1 MNGKLWM
8 WKLSGCLVVL
18 VILVVTSAPLVE
30 ASQTPPPHP
39 ALHPKAAGAQNP
51 AAMFTMPYLMYP
63 SFQVP
68 EPPPVSTAFPGE
80 QSFHTPLALAGPFA
94 LPHATP
100 FTPTI
105 PEAPA
110 DPRYVPVP
118 PPDPENPPAE
128 GTQGAQEEWPL
139 IPLAP
144 DAVLAP
150 AADCTAETDM
160 SISKSINWQVN
171 GGIPR
176 PGYEIEYRIEYRN
189 QGNAAARDVRITDT
203 LPLSVT
209 YVSDVP
215 GKGFTT
221 VITTGGQVVWTRPF
235 MNPGE
240 SGVHILRVRVDE
252 TAPAG
257 GSLVNVV
264 HVSTS
269 DPDVNPANDVFT
281 NTATIQL
288 PNLRVTKA
296 LHWNS
301 GVPAPGS
308 IIIYRLRFA
317 NESDVPA
324 QNVFLTDTLPVSV
337 TYLYW
342 SSDASAPNHDLLG
355 RVITESVDGNRIV
368 WPLGEVGSWAS
379 GFIYLTVR
387 VDDDPAIV
395 GNILTNTLTIA
406 TTDTEVD
413 TADNTASD
421 IRTVQAG
428 TWDVR
433 VSKWLYSGVPTPG
446 NTIVYQIEVQNGGSA
461 AARDVVLTDTLPPTL
476 TFVSWSSSSWSESHL
491 LFGREITAITS
502 PHQVI
507 WPLGD
512 VWGSGNIFLT
522 ARIAETATVG
532 SVLTNTAVITTSNP
546 DSNPAN
552 NMTFF
557 PTAVAAP
564 TRDVRITKSLDGSA
578 PAPGGWL
585 RYQLYFR
592 NDGNS
597 VAHDVVITDTLP
609 EGVTYVSWYG
619 YSYNPGYVDLN
630 ATIALQQVDG
640 QLIWPLG
647 TLQPGG
653 YGYIYLT
660 AHVTDAAPVGSILTN
675 TAAITTSDLD
685 SNPANDTAL
694 LTTAVVAPTQDVRV
708 TKSLASSS
716 APPPGGWL
724 QYRLYF
730 SNNGNST
737 AHDVVITDTLPE
749 GVTYVS
755 WYGDG
760 HNPDYVDLDAIIALQ
775 QVDGQLIWPLGT
787 LQPGGYGNIY
797 ITARVADTAPVG
809 SVLTNTAAITTS
821 DPDSNP
827 ANNTAL
833 LTTAVV
839 APTQDVR
846 VTKSLDS
853 STPVPGGRLRYRLY
867 FVNDGNSVA
876 HDVVITDTLPE
887 GVTYVSWYGDG
898 YNPGHVDID
907 ATIELQRTDGQLIW
921 PLGTLR
927 PGGYG
932 YIYVTVR
939 ITDTAPVRAV
949 LCNLAHI
956 TTSDPETNLANNV
969 YTHTGTVHAPLVD
982 LTVAKS
988 LNGQPGAP
996 GGRMQYRI
1004 EVSNRGN
1011 VPAADVI
1018 LTDTLPSGVTLVSW
1032 SGGANTIT
1040 EVDGKLVWQLG
1051 ELPASS
1057 NRYIYLTVRI
1067 AEAVEVGTW
1076 LTNTV
1081 EVWTSSPDVDWR
1093 DNSAVFGV
1101 AVAPPTR
1108 DMYLWKWKSSGAAVP
1123 GEELTYGV
1131 SIQNQGNMPATNVI
1145 LTDTLPGKVSYVS
1158 WSGYIYNPNRPVPAP
1173 VVVGNQMI
1181 WRLDEMEAG
1190 QYGYFYI
1197 TVRVAEDA
1205 SPGETLVNRA
1215 RTTCDEP
1222 DVDPADNETQHSL
1235 NVVAPTRDVVVSK
1248 ERSGVPGAP
1257 GGLLRYRIDFR
1268 NVGNA
1273 RARDVV
1279 ITETLP
1285 PTLTYVSWSGLIDD
1299 PYYGTL
1305 EHLISPT
1312 VGAGQIVWPIGEL
1325 LAGQSGYI
1333 LLVTRVAGAAQPG
1346 DRLTN
1351 VVQISTSSAETGGGP
1366 NVFIHTETVTR
1377 TWDVAVSKSLASNTP
1392 PLPGSE
1398 VEYVIYVSNEGNS
1411 TVSNVVVTD
1420 AWPVS
1425 VTYLSWSGYLYNP
1438 HRIDLCDE
1446 DVTLDVAGRQAR
1458 WELGALQPGA
1468 YGRIS
1473 LRMRIAP
1480 DVNVGEILVN
1490 QATVS
1495 AAEVESNMANN
1506 VSRHNMKIVA
1516 PEPDLYISKS
1526 LEAAGMPGE
1535 QMRYRLYFGNQ
1546 GNSPAADVVIT
1557 DTLPPGV
1564 TFESWFG
1571 YMYAPNYVNL
1581 GQTISPV
1588 YGPGQV
1594 VWRLGT
1600 LPRSAW
1606 GYIWIVVRLANTAR
1620 VGAPLLN
1627 RAEIATADA
1636 ETDYTD
1642 NVSTNSYTVGNLT
1655 RALFTYKYLDS
1666 TPGAAGGMMRY
1677 WIYIGNDGNYTVTN
1691 VILTDTLPLSVSL
1704 ASWDGYLC
1712 WREAPGWSNC
1722 RTLAVTPTV
1731 DGGRVVW
1738 RLGDLAADGW
1748 GYLEVNVRVD
1758 EMAAVRQVLKNVAE
1772 VMADGGTG
1780 GFDDEYTRVT
1790 LPWTDLS
1797 VGKYLSS
1804 GPAVPGGEMTYQLY
1818 LRNYGNITA
1827 TNVIVTDDLPDGAE
1841 YVDWWGYLY
1850 NPYVDLDATITPTVA
1865 GGQVTWAV
1873 GMLQPGQSGYIY
1885 LTVRVAD
1892 TLQVCDRLTN
1902 TVTIAGAG
1910 PDFDPEDNVARHT
1923 TRVAQ
1928 LVPLTGVTISG
1939 PTTGTVGNF
1948 YNFTASVTPPTATRP
1963 VYTWSSAG
1971 LVSGQGTSSARY
1983 RWTAP
1988 GTYTITVW
1996 AENPAGVVSDTHVIV
2011 ITCIP
2016 LTGVAISGPANGL
2029 INRAYTFNA
2038 VITPTD
2044 ASRPITYTWSPAPTA
2059 GQGTASAS
2067 YTWPVSGT
2075 QTITLR
2081 VENCGGVFTATHTIR
2096 IVDPCPNPLTGVTI
2110 SGPVYGYVN
2119 TDYTFQAIPQPA
2131 NATRPITYTWSPA
2144 PGSGQGTANA
2154 SYNWAI
2160 PGSKHIEV
2168 TAENCGGEFRDSHDI
2183 VIGSLETVTATVTP
2197 TEGITLVFTD
2207 PQGLTTTAEVPAGA
2221 VTETIELRFTPVP
2234 SPTEPITGELRF
2246 ANHAFDLDAYRGGVL
2261 VPGFVFERPVTIT
2274 IHYSDVD
2281 VAGLDEST
2289 LALYYW
2295 QWHIGG
2301 GAWIDAA
2308 TTCPADYVRRPDRN
2322 WLRLPICHLSRF
2334 GVMGYGAHYDIYL
2347 PLVMRNWS
2355 GG

>member
-1 MNGKLWM
+1 ML
-8 WKLSGCLVVL
+8 
-18 VILVVTSAPLVE
+18 
-30 ASQTPPPHP
+30 
-39 ALHPKAAGAQNP
+39 
-51 AAMFTMPYLMYP
+51 YP
-63 SFQVP
+63 SFQVS
-68 EPPPVSTAFPGE
+68 EPPPESTTSPGE
-80 QSFHTPLALAGPFA
+80 QGLNIPVALAGPFA
-94 LPHATP
+94 PLPTLP
-100 FTPTI
+100 VTPTI
-105 PEAPA
+105 PEPPA

-118 PPDPENPPAE
+118 PFDPDNPPVE
-128 GTQGAQEEWPL
+128 EPQGAQEEWPPA
-139 IPLAP
+139 PLAP
-144 DAVLAP
+144 GAILAP
-150 AADCTAETDM
+150 AADCTAEADM
-160 SISKSINWQVN
+160 SVSKSINWRVN
-171 GGIPR
+171 SGVPR

-189 QGNAAARDVRITDT
+189 QGNATARDVRITDT

-240 SGVHILRVRVDE
+240 SGAHVLRVRVDE

-257 GSLVNVV
+257 ASLVNVAR
-264 HVSTS
+264 VSTS
-269 DPDVNPANDVFT
+269 DQDVNPTNDVFT

-288 PNLRVTKA
+288 PNLKVDK
-296 LHWNS
+296 LLYWNS
-301 GVPAPGS
+301 GAPAPGS
-308 IIIYRLRFA
+308 IIVYQLHFV
-317 NESDVPA
+317 NESGVPA
-324 QNVFLTDTLPVSV
+324 RNVFLTDTLPVSV

-342 SSDASAPNHDLLG
+342 SSNASAPNHNLLG
-355 RVITESVDGNRIV
+355 RVITESVAGNRIV
-368 WPLGEVGSWAS
+368 WPLGEVPSWS
-379 GFIYLTVR
+379 PGFIYLTVR

-395 GNILTNTLTIA
+395 GKTLTNTLTIA
-406 TTDTEVD
+406 TTDTEAD

-421 IRTVQAG
+421 IRTIQAG
-428 TWDVR
+428 TWDVGVR
-433 VSKWLYSGVPTPG
+433 KWLYSGVPTPG
-446 NTIVYQIEVQNGGSA
+446 NTIVYQIEVWNGGSA
-461 AARDVVLTDTLPPTL
+461 AARDVVLTDTLPPTI
-476 TFVSWSSSSWSESHL
+476 TFVSWSSNSWSESHF
-491 LFGREITAITS
+491 LFGREITAIIST
-502 PHQVI
+502 HQVV

-532 SVLTNTAVITTSNP
+532 SVLTNTAVITTSSP

-552 NMTFF
+552 NTALLT
-557 PTAVAAP
+557 TAVVAP
-564 TRDVRITKSLDGSA
+564 TWDVRVTKSLDSSA
-578 PAPGGWL
+578 PVPGGQL
-585 RYQLYFR
+585 RYRLYFR
-592 NDGNS
+592 NDGDS
-597 VAHDVVITDTLP
+597 TAHNVVITDTLP
-609 EGVTYVSWYG
+609 EGVTYVSWDG
-619 YSYNPGYVDLN
+619 DGYNPDYVDLD

-647 TLQPGG
+647 ALQPGG

-660 AHVTDAAPVGSILTN
+660 ARVTDTVPVGSVLTN
-675 TAAITTSDLD
+675 TAVITTSSPD
-685 SNPANDTAL
+685 SNPANNTAL
-694 LTTAVVAPTQDVRV
+694 LTTAVVAPTRDVRV
-708 TKSLASSS
+708 TKSLDSS
-716 APPPGGWL
+716 APVPGGWL
-724 QYRLYF
+724 RYRLYF
-730 SNNGNST
+730 RNDGNST

-755 WYGDG
+755 WDGDG
-760 HNPDYVDLDAIIALQ
+760 YNPGYIDLDATIALQ
-775 QVDGQLIWPLGT
+775 QVDGQLIWPLGA
-787 LQPGGYGNIY
+787 LQPGGYGHIN
-797 ITARVADTAPVG
+797 
-809 SVLTNTAAITTS
+809 
-821 DPDSNP
+821 
-827 ANNTAL
+827 
-833 LTTAVV
+833 
-839 APTQDVR
+839 
-846 VTKSLDS
+846 
-853 STPVPGGRLRYRLY
+853 
-867 FVNDGNSVA
+867 
-876 HDVVITDTLPE
+876 
-887 GVTYVSWYGDG
+887 
-898 YNPGHVDID
+898 
-907 ATIELQRTDGQLIW
+907 
-921 PLGTLR
+921 
-927 PGGYG
+927 
-932 YIYVTVR
+932 VTVR
-939 ITDTAPVRAV
+939 ITDTVPVRAV
-949 LCNLAHI
+949 LCNLARI
-956 TTSDPETNLANNV
+956 ATSDPETTLTNNV

-982 LTVAKS
+982 LAVAKS

-1004 EVSNRGN
+1004 EVYNPGN
-1011 VPAADVI
+1011 SPAADVI
-1018 LTDTLPSGVTLVSW
+1018 LTDTLPAGVTLVSW
-1032 SGGANTIT
+1032 SGGPNTVA
-1040 EVDGKLVWQLG
+1040 EVDGKLVWNLG
-1051 ELPASS
+1051 ELPGGSS
-1057 NRYIYLTVRI
+1057 RYIYLTVRI
-1067 AEAVEVGTW
+1067 ADAVEVGTW

-1081 EVWTSSPDVDWR
+1081 EVWTSSPDVDRR

-1108 DMYLWKWKSSGAAVP
+1108 DIYLWKWRSSGAAVP
-1123 GEELTYGV
+1123 GEELTYG
-1131 SIQNQGNMPATNVI
+1131 IYLANQGNMTATNVI
-1145 LTDTLPGKVSYVS
+1145 LTDTLPGKVSYIS

-1173 VVVGNQMI
+1173 VMVGNQVI
-1181 WRLDEMEAG
+1181 WRLGKMEAG

-1197 TVRVAEDA
+1197 TVRVAENA
-1205 SPGETLVNRA
+1205 SPGEILENRV
-1215 RTTCDEP
+1215 RGTCDEP
-1222 DVDPADNETQHSL
+1222 DIDPADNETQHSL
-1235 NVVAPTRDVVVSK
+1235 TVAAPMRDVVVSK
-1248 ERSGVPGAP
+1248 ERSGMPGAP

-1268 NVGNA
+1268 NIGNA

-1285 PTLTYVSWSGLIDD
+1285 PTLTYVSWSGRIDD
-1299 PYYGTL
+1299 TYYDVL

-1333 LLVTRVAGAAQPG
+1333 VLVVRVAGAARPG

-1351 VVQISTSSAETGGGP
+1351 VVQISTSSAETGGGS
-1366 NVFIHTETVTR
+1366 NVFIHTETITR
-1377 TWDVAVSKSLASNTP
+1377 TWDVAVSKSLADNTP

-1398 VEYVIYVSNEGNS
+1398 FEYVIYVSNEGNS

-1420 AWPVS
+1420 VWPVS

-1438 HRIDLCDE
+1438 HQIDLCDE
-1446 DVTLDVAGRQAR
+1446 DVVLDVAGRQAR

-1468 YGRIS
+1468 YGRIY
-1473 LRMRIAP
+1473 LRVRIAP
-1480 DVNVGEILVN
+1480 TVNVGEILVN

-1495 AAEVESNMANN
+1495 AAEVESDTANN
-1506 VSRHNMKIVA
+1506 VSRHTTTIVA
-1516 PEPDLYISKS
+1516 PERDLYISKS
-1526 LEAAGMPGE
+1526 LEVAGMPGE

-1546 GNSPAADVVIT
+1546 GNAPATDVVIT

-1581 GQTISPV
+1581 GQTISPD
-1588 YGPGQV
+1588 YSAGQV

-1620 VGAPLLN
+1620 VGSPLLN
-1627 RAEIATADA
+1627 RAKIATADA

-1655 RALFTYKYLDS
+1655 RALFLYKYLDS
-1666 TPGAAGGMMRY
+1666 PPGAAGGLMRY
-1677 WIYIGNDGNYTVTN
+1677 WIYIGNDGNYTATN

-1704 ASWDGYLC
+1704 ASWDGYMC
-1712 WREAPGWSNC
+1712 WREATGWSNC

-1748 GYLEVNVRVD
+1748 GYLKVTVRVD

-1772 VMADGGTG
+1772 ITAEGGAG
-1780 GFDDEYTRVT
+1780 YSDHEYARVT
-1790 LPWTDLS
+1790 LPWTDPY
-1797 VGKYLSS
+1797 VYKYLSS

-1818 LRNYGNITA
+1818 LRNDGNMPA
-1827 TNVIVTDDLPDGAE
+1827 TNVIVTDDLPDGTE
-1841 YVDWWGYLY
+1841 YVDWWGWLS
-1850 NPYVDLDATITPTVA
+1850 NPSVDLDAAITPTVA
-1865 GGQVTWAV
+1865 GGQVTWAL
-1873 GMLQPGQSGYIY
+1873 GTLQPGQYGYIY
-1885 LTVRVAD
+1885 LTVRVTD

-1910 PDFDPEDNVARHT
+1910 PDFNPDNNVARRT

-1948 YNFTASVTPPTATRP
+1948 YDFTASVTPPTATRP
-1963 VYTWSSAG
+1963 AYTWSSTG
-1971 LVSGQGTSSARY
+1971 LVSGQGTPSARY

-2016 LTGVAISGPANGL
+2016 LTDVAISGPASGL
-2029 INRAYTFNA
+2029 INRSYTFNA

-2044 ASRPITYTWSPAPTA
+2044 ASRPITYTWSPAPAA

-2110 SGPVYGYVN
+2110 SGPAYGYVN
-2119 TDYTFQAIPQPA
+2119 TNYTYQATPQPA
-2131 NATRPITYTWSPA
+2131 NATPPVTYTWSAEPPTTLLLPGPA
-2144 PGSGQGTANA
+2144 TAQF
-2154 SYNWAI
+2154 NWATSGI
-2160 PGSKHIEV
+2160 KTITV
-2168 TAENCGGEFRDSHDI
+2168 LAENCGGSARRTY
-2183 VIGSLETVTATVTP
+2183 TVTIAALEGVSGIVSP
-2197 TEGITLVFTD
+2197 TQGITLVYTD
-2207 PQGLTTTAEVPAGA
+2207 PQGLPTTVEVPAGA
-2221 VTETIELRFTPVP
+2221 VTDVTEIRFTPVP
-2234 SPTEPITGELRF
+2234 SPTEPITGGLRF
-2246 ANHAFDLDAYRGGVL
+2246 ASHAFDLDAYRGGVL
-2261 VPGFVFERPVTIT
+2261 VPGFVFVRPVTIT

-2295 QWHIGG
+2295 QRHTGG
-2301 GAWIDAA
+2301 GAWVDAA
-2308 TTCPADYVRRPDRN
+2308 TTCPADYVRRPDQN
-2322 WLRLPICHLSRF
+2322 WLALPLCHLSRF

-2347 PLVMRNWS
+2347 PLVVRNWS
-2355 GG
+2355 GS

>member
-1 MNGKLWM
+1 VNGKLWL
-8 WKLSGCLVVL
+8 WKLTGCLVVL
-18 VILVVTSAPLVE
+18 VILVVTSAPLVG

-39 ALHPKAAGAQNP
+39 ALYPKATRAQDP
-51 AAMFTMPYLMYP
+51 TALFAMPYMLYP

-68 EPPPVSTAFPGE
+68 EPPPVSTASPGE
-80 QSFHTPLALAGPFA
+80 QSFPSPLALPGPFA

-118 PPDPENPPAE
+118 PFDPDNPPLE
-128 GTQGAQEEWPL
+128 ETQGAQEEWPL

-160 SISKSINWQVN
+160 SISKSINQQVN
-171 GGIPR
+171 RGVPR

-189 QGNAAARDVRITDT
+189 QGNATAHDVRITDT
-203 LPLSVT
+203 LPLSAT

-269 DPDVNPANDVFT
+269 DPDVHPVNDVFT

-337 TYLYW
+337 TYLSW
-342 SSDASAPNHDLLG
+342 SSDASAPSHDLLG

-368 WPLGEVGSWAS
+368 WPLGEVGPRAS

-387 VDDDPAIV
+387 VDDDPTIV
-395 GNILTNTLTIA
+395 GKTLTNTLDIA
-406 TTDTEVD
+406 TTDTEAD
-413 TADNTASD
+413 TADNTATD

-433 VSKWLYSGVPTPG
+433 VYKWLYSGVPTPG
-446 NTIVYQIEVQNGGSA
+446 SAIVYQIQVQNGGSA
-461 AARDVVLTDTLPPTL
+461 AARDVVLTDTLPPTI
-476 TFVSWSSSSWSESHL
+476 TFVSWSSNSWSESHV
-491 LFGREITAITS
+491 LFGREIAAITS

-512 VWGSGNIFLT
+512 VWGSGNTFLT

-532 SVLTNTAVITTSNP
+532 SILTNTAVITTSNP

-552 NMTFF
+552 NTALL

-564 TRDVRITKSLDGSA
+564 TRDVRVTKSLDG
-578 PAPGGWL
+578 
-585 RYQLYFR
+585 
-592 NDGNS
+592 
-597 VAHDVVITDTLP
+597 
-609 EGVTYVSWYG
+609 
-619 YSYNPGYVDLN
+619 
-630 ATIALQQVDG
+630 
-640 QLIWPLG
+640 
-647 TLQPGG
+647 
-653 YGYIYLT
+653 
-660 AHVTDAAPVGSILTN
+660 
-675 TAAITTSDLD
+675 
-685 SNPANDTAL
+685 
-694 LTTAVVAPTQDVRV
+694 
-708 TKSLASSS
+708 S

-755 WYGDG
+755 WDG
-760 HNPDYVDLDAIIALQ
+760 YSYNPGYVDLDATITLQ
-775 QVDGQLIWPLGT
+775 QVDGQLIWPLGA
-787 LQPGGYGNIY
+787 LQPGGYGYIY
-797 ITARVADTAPVG
+797 LTARVTETAAVG
-809 SVLTNTAAITTS
+809 SVLTNTAVITTS

-827 ANNTAL
+827 ANDTAL

-839 APTQDVR
+839 TPTQDVL

-853 STPVPGGRLRYRLY
+853 SAPVPGGWLKYRLY
-867 FVNDGNSVA
+867 FRNDGNSIA

-887 GVTYVSWYGDG
+887 GVTYVSWYGEG
-898 YNPGHVDID
+898 YNPGYVDLD
-907 ATIELQRTDGQLIW
+907 ATIALQQVDGQLIW
-921 PLGTLR
+921 PLGALR
-927 PGGYG
+927 PGAYG

-969 YTHTGTVHAPLVD
+969 YTHTGTVHEPLVD
-982 LTVAKS
+982 LTVAKG

-1011 VPAADVI
+1011 VPAADVT

-1032 SGGANTIT
+1032 SGGANTIA
-1040 EVDGKLVWQLG
+1040 EVDGKLVWHLG

-1057 NRYIYLTVRI
+1057 SRYIYLTVRI
-1067 AEAVEVGTW
+1067 ADTVEVGTW

-1081 EVWTSSPDVDWR
+1081 EVWTSSPDVDRR

-1108 DMYLWKWKSSGAAVP
+1108 DVALWKWKYGGAAVP
-1123 GEELTYGV
+1123 GEELTYG
-1131 SIQNQGNMPATNVI
+1131 IYLQNQGNMTATNVI
-1145 LTDTLPGKVSYVS
+1145 LTDTLPGKVSYIY
-1158 WSGYIYNPNRPVPAP
+1158 WSGRIYNPNRPVPAP
-1173 VVVGNQMI
+1173 VVVGNQVI
-1181 WRLDEMEAG
+1181 WRLGKMEAG

-1222 DVDPADNETQHSL
+1222 DIDPADNETQHSL
-1235 NVVAPTRDVVVSK
+1235 DVVAPTRDVVVSK

-1285 PTLTYVSWSGLIDD
+1285 PTLTYVSWSGYVND

-1351 VVQISTSSAETGGGP
+1351 VVRIATSSAETGGGP
-1366 NVFIHTETVTR
+1366 NIFTHTETVTR

-1420 AWPVS
+1420 SWPVS

-1438 HRIDLCDE
+1438 HQIDLCDE

-1473 LRMRIAP
+1473 LRVRIAP
-1480 DVNVGEILVN
+1480 DVSVGEILVN

-1495 AAEVESNMANN
+1495 AAEVESDMANN

-1516 PEPDLYISKS
+1516 PEPDPYISKS

-1581 GQTISPV
+1581 GQTIAPV
-1588 YGPGQV
+1588 YGPGQI

-1606 GYIWIVVRLANTAR
+1606 GYIWIVVRLADTAR
-1620 VGAPLLN
+1620 VGNPLLN

-1636 ETDYTD
+1636 ETDDTD
-1642 NVSTNSYTVGNLT
+1642 NVSTNSYTVGDLT
-1655 RALFTYKYLDS
+1655 RAPYLYKYLDS
-1666 TPGAAGGMMRY
+1666 PPGAAGGMMRY
-1677 WIYIGNDGNYTVTN
+1677 GIYIENDGNYTATN

-1712 WREAPGWSNC
+1712 QWDAPGWWYC

-1748 GYLEVNVRVD
+1748 GYLEINVRVD

-1772 VMADGGTG
+1772 VTADGGAG
-1780 GFDDEYTRVT
+1780 YSDYENTRVT
-1790 LPWTDLS
+1790 LPWTDLY
-1797 VGKYLSS
+1797 VYKYLSS

-1818 LRNYGNITA
+1818 LRNDGNITA
-1827 TNVIVTDDLPDGAE
+1827 TNVIVTDYLPDGAE
-1841 YVDWWGYLY
+1841 YLDWWGYLY
-1850 NPYVDLDATITPTVA
+1850 NPSVNLNAAITPTVA
-1865 GGQVTWAV
+1865 GRQVTWAL
-1873 GMLQPGQSGYIY
+1873 GTLQPGQYGYIY

-1902 TVTIAGAG
+1902 TVTIAGAET
-1910 PDFDPEDNVARHT
+1910 DFDPEDNVARRT

-1948 YNFTASVTPPTATRP
+1948 YDFTASVTPPTATRP
-1963 VYTWSSAG
+1963 AYTWSSTG
-1971 LVSGQGTSSARY
+1971 LVSGQGTPSARY

-1988 GTYTITVW
+1988 GTYTITVR

-2044 ASRPITYTWSPAPTA
+2044 ASRPINYTWSPAPTA

-2081 VENCGGVFTATHTIR
+2081 VENCGGTFTATHTIR

-2110 SGPVYGYVN
+2110 SGPAYGYVN
-2119 TDYTFQAIPQPA
+2119 TDYTFLAIPRPV
-2131 NATRPITYTWSPA
+2131 NATRPITYTWSPE
-2144 PGSGQGTANA
+2144 PDSGQGTASA
-2154 SYNWAI
+2154 GYNWDT
-2160 PGSKHIEV
+2160 PGMKHIKV
-2168 TAENCGGEFRDSHDI
+2168 TAENCGGEFSDSREI
-2183 VIGSLETVTATVTP
+2183 AIGSLETITDTVTP
-2197 TEGITLVFTD
+2197 TTGITLIFTD
-2207 PQGLTTTAEVPAGA
+2207 PQGLTTTVEVPGGA
-2221 VTETIELRFTPVP
+2221 VTDTIELRFTPVP

-2246 ANHAFDLDAYRGGVL
+2246 ANHAFDLEAYRGGVL
-2261 VPGFVFERPVTIT
+2261 MPGFVFERPVTIT

-2295 QWHIGG
+2295 RG

-2308 TTCPADYVRRPDRN
+2308 TTCPADYVRRPERN

-2347 PLVMRNWS
+2347 PLVIRNWS